1 MLWRAPGRR
10 YQVLAIRDF
19 RILLADRFLAPF
31 ANGFSLVGVSF
42 AVLKS
47 TGSTADLSYVIAAQA
62 APMLVFSLISGVFAD
77 RLRPQLVIVAGNVC
91 IVAGEGIFGLLMLTS
106 GHPPLGAMIGL
117 EALNGIGGA
126 VFYPASNALLP
137 QLVPE
142 ELLQEGS
149 ALSRLVMNGGQMA
162 GAAVAGLLV
171 AVAGPGLALLICAVA
186 MSGTVPL
193 MLAVKGGRATAR
205 AVGQAPSMLGE
216 LREGWAEF
224 RKHTWLWA
232 TVIQYCLVMMA
243 WNGAFIVLGPVVARA
258 HLGGAAGWGAI
269 SAADALGLVAGGFL
283 ALHYTPRRPMLFV
296 VGTGGLLALTPL
308 LFGLV
313 APLAVI
319 CAASFVIGALIELMM
334 VQWTVAMATR
344 IPSDKLA
351 RVSSYDAMG
360 SLAAMPVGALVA
372 GPLAAR
378 FGVPVTQ
385 FAAAAV
391 IVTASALTLIP
402 RDIWRIRS
410 DDVVSGAAGGLGLVS
425 GPVARGEDGAVAA
438 LTGPA
443 LAVTAVGAGLAEE
456 SVPVSASGR
465 AGAVPG

>member
-1 MLWRAPGRR
+1 MSWRAPGRR
-10 YQVLAIRDF
+10 YEVLAIRDF

-42 AVLKS
+42 AVLKA

-77 RLRPQLVIVAGNVC
+77 RFRPQLVIVAGNVS
-91 IVAGEGIFGLLMLTS
+91 VVVGEGVFGLLMLTS
-106 GHPPLGAMIGL
+106 GHPPLWAMIGL
-117 EALNGIGGA
+117 EALNGIGAA

-137 QLVPE
+137 QLVPDR
-142 ELLQEGS
+142 LLQEGS
-149 ALSRLVMNGGQMA
+149 AVSRLVMNGGQMT

-171 AVAGPGLALLICAVA
+171 ALTGPGPALLICAIA

-193 MLAVKGGRATAR
+193 MLAVKGGRAVVR
-205 AVGQAPSMLGE
+205 AAGETPNMIGE
-216 LREGWAEF
+216 LRDGWTEF

-243 WNGAFIVLGPVVARA
+243 WNGAFMVLGPVVARA

-269 SAADALGLVAGGFL
+269 SAADALGLVFGGFV
-283 ALHYTPRRPMLFV
+283 ALRYTPRRPMLFV
-296 VGTGGLLALTPL
+296 VGTGGLLALSPL
-308 LFGLV
+308 LLGLA

-319 CAASFVIGALIELMM
+319 CAAAFVLGILIEVMM

-351 RVSSYDAMG
+351 RVASYDAFG
-360 SLAAMPVGALVA
+360 SLAAMPAGALVA
-372 GPLAAR
+372 GPLAAGI
-378 FGVPVTQ
+378 GVPATQ

-391 IVTASALTLIP
+391 IVIASAATLIP
-402 RDIWRIRS
+402 RDIWRFRS
-410 DDVVSGAAGGLGLVS
+410 DDVVSGAAGRLPAGDAEVLAG
-425 GPVARGEDGAVAA
+425 DG
-438 LTGPA
+438 
-443 LAVTAVGAGLAEE
+443 AVGAGLGPAR
-456 SVPVSASGR
+456 SVASAGTRPADETVS
-465 AGAVPG
+465 